1 MLSIKNLS
9 KSYKN
14 SGKAIDNISF
24 EIKKGDIFGFIG
36 HNGAGK
42 TTTIKCIVGIHD
54 FEEGEIL
61 VNSKSIKRNP
71 IECKKEMAYIP
82 DNPDLYD
89 SLTAIQYLNF
99 IANIFNVDKK
109 EREDLIHYYADRF
122 EIKDSLG

>member
-54 FEEGEIL
+54 FE
-61 VNSKSIKRNP
+61 
-71 IECKKEMAYIP
+71 
-82 DNPDLYD
+82 
-89 SLTAIQYLNF
+89 
-99 IANIFNVDKK
+99 
-109 EREDLIHYYADRF
+109 
-122 EIKDSLG
+122 

>member
-42 TTTIKCIVGIHD
+42 TTTIKCIVGIFH
-54 FEEGEIL
+54 L
-61 VNSKSIKRNP
+61 
-71 IECKKEMAYIP
+71 KKVKY
-82 DNPDLYD
+82 
-89 SLTAIQYLNF
+89 
-99 IANIFNVDKK
+99 
-109 EREDLIHYYADRF
+109 
-122 EIKDSLG
+122 